1 MTRLIVLSLL
11 LALAV
16 ALPGQAQEAD
26 ETPPALTTASF
37 DFGTA
42 DSAEVLATAADGS
55 QLTRHLADVF
65 VLVVGWAFDTN
76 ATERQALALRTGLSA
91 AWPEMGATDVA
102 EFAELVGVPDAVASL
117 TEADRDKL
125 RADLSGALVNEA
137 QAAPEHPL
145 WAAVLD
151 VAARSRAV
159 VAGEGTETELTA
171 QSVDAFVELMLF
183 QIAEASE
190 QAVALSEE
198 EFLGLERSVV
208 EGARS
213 GAREDLAPLAEMDTL
228 WGQLRLAWAEADEAT
243 RQSTVAAWSDTLRA
257 SLPPEA
263 ATPPAADG
271 SATLSPTAAHF
282 LSQNYAAM
290 SNFLRATH
298 ENNMAII
305 NNFR

>member
-1 MTRLIVLSLL
+1 VTRLTVLSFL
-11 LALAV
+11 LALAIV
-16 ALPGQAQEAD
+16 LPGQAQEAA
-26 ETPPALTTASF
+26 ETAPAVTTASF
-37 DFGTA
+37 DFGTV

-55 QLTRHLADVF
+55 QLTRHLSDVF
-65 VLVVGWAFDTN
+65 VLVIGWAFDTSP
-76 ATERQALALRTGLSA
+76 TERQALALRTGLGA
-91 AWPEMGATDVA
+91 AWPEMGANDVA

-117 TEADRDKL
+117 SEADRDKL
-125 RADLSGALVNEA
+125 RTDLAGALVNEA
-137 QAAPEHPL
+137 EAAPEHPL

-159 VAGEGTETELTA
+159 VAGEGTEAELTA

-183 QIAEASE
+183 QIAKASG
-190 QAVALSEE
+190 QDVALSEE
-198 EFLGLERSVV
+198 EFLSLERAVV
-208 EGARS
+208 EGAKGS
-213 GAREDLAPLAEMDTL
+213 PPEDLASLAEVDTL
-228 WGQLRLAWAEADEAT
+228 WGQLRLAWAEADEGT
-243 RQSTVAAWSDTLRA
+243 RQSTVAAWSETLRA
-257 SLPPEA
+257 SLPPEV

-271 SATLSPTAAHF
+271 STTLSPTAAHF